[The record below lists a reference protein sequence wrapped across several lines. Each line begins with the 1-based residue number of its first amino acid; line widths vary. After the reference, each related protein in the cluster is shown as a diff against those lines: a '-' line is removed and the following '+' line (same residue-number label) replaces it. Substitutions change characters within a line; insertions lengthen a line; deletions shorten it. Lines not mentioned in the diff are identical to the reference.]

1 MWNEQRPPQKR
12 SLNGPSSCSSSSLW
26 GFGMQGGKSTG
37 PVLTPARRAPPG
49 GPQAV
54 APALPGDCSIS
65 DPPNPLSPRKPLAA
79 PQGWSACGC
88 LYVRLRKSF
97 NRPPSARRGPFQWSC
112 GGLKGDAMGPLFFEE
127 GTEVPSG
134 FRAEGPC
141 RLHSGNEGASE
152 QIGGNRSSESV
163 HGSSPAPRVEGGG
176 CGTEAWRLPL
186 MWQRMRLRQANFC
199 AEAAIAREAALSR
212 EAALARAAAAEAVAA
227 ETAAVRTATA
237 AAVSEAALRRSSV
250 PVVVQADLPGDHIL
264 TREYPSFEDVATR
277 LPPRGVSDLPQGSP
291 EAPPA
296 SLGTAGVGVGA
307 LGRGGPLWNVLGS
320 DQAAVNAAIEE
331 EKKFVEE
338 RWLQRLAETHRL
350 TSKQHDSVR
359 EEQAEKLKRMK
370 QPKWAFA
377 VDHEEVEAPA
387 ALSYDFKTYGPH
399 FEAYIDETAAQV
411 TSSELHFDL
420 ASESFEETPLLDSR
434 ERSAKSRKEKGEKE
448 EDLERFRAA
457 SAHALAAG
465 EVYGP
470 SASGFRLKQISPPV
484 AHRAGISSFFYFH
497 APHSA
502 PFVPFINACR
512 RETFGLP
519 RPAVTALKIENLD
532 SFVDAPPLQ
541 PPPPSQANIPDLHQ
555 HPLQQKQRQMRGL
568 GASTFMTRLPV
579 EFGMCVIGMREDVED
594 LVENLRQIIFR
605 RKKKSRR
612 PSKASAEEPRQGT
625 YENPWVASLSV
636 KGPIAAV
643 AGDLVLPDELEVVN
657 KSQYLCTMNA
667 NYYLNFKVKI
677 EEIEEFVLPEFGY
690 DSLNRD
696 IDADGFFYFAS
707 YCCPVPVFGFD
718 AQRVPEATISAAT
731 PEAHRRALQYYGTV
745 SYEDAQRQRYGRD
758 PSSDPVLTEYAQCLP
773 SDALRGRGGGT
784 TAEGKRPSSVPP
796 DASCPPSK
804 ATQNTPPETPNEIQ
818 TGQER
823 KSSGVPTSET
833 APPFPYE
840 SLGEIVTIEVHT
852 DGSATPR
859 EAFLEAI
866 ERVGGLA
873 SAVGGALLKNCK
885 ISRDGSVEEEF
896 EDPDMY
902 QDKHRYTGVPW
913 NPHKDSLARTLDRHK
928 TYFRNDMLRQYS
940 PVKEQLLRRREL
952 FGDEKPA
959 PEGALPARSTEKAK
973 EGPSG
978 PLAEQSEGPPQ
989 VADGGPPG
997 SLSDEQERLL
1007 DEEELEDELV
1017 QRSPTLR
1024 VEREKEYQ
1032 AALKLRADIEV
1043 GKKLQERG
1051 DGEGLPKFPIK
1062 HKGLEM
1068 PPDWVFEDFMAQRV
1082 PVGWVTGFTDD

>member
-1 MWNEQRPPQKR
+1 
-12 SLNGPSSCSSSSLW
+12 
-26 GFGMQGGKSTG
+26 
-37 PVLTPARRAPPG
+37 
-49 GPQAV
+49 
-54 APALPGDCSIS
+54 
-65 DPPNPLSPRKPLAA
+65 
-79 PQGWSACGC
+79 
-88 LYVRLRKSF
+88 
-97 NRPPSARRGPFQWSC
+97 
-112 GGLKGDAMGPLFFEE
+112 MGPLFFEE

-152 QIGGNRSSESV
+152 QRFLCCERHAFFI
-163 HGSSPAPRVEGGG
+163 
-176 CGTEAWRLPL
+176 
-186 MWQRMRLRQANFC
+186 
-199 AEAAIAREAALSR
+199 
-212 EAALARAAAAEAVAA
+212 
-227 ETAAVRTATA
+227 
-237 AAVSEAALRRSSV
+237 
-250 PVVVQADLPGDHIL
+250 ADLPGDHIL

-399 FEAYIDETAAQV
+399 FEAYIVGPRATPESYSLLPLPRSRSFLDPLPSPPPLPMIPRLPASRGGQENAILQRPHALKLSSGRLVRVLLQDETAAQV